1 MMYEKLYQYLL
12 QHNKLPVPGI
22 GTFLLAK
29 ASAQAEF
36 SNKRIN
42 PPAYT
47 ISLQSV
53 ASSPTIHFFS
63 WLANALQI
71 GERDAVLKFND
82 FVFDLKKQVDNG
94 DTINW
99 NGVGAITKGL
109 GGEIKFSSD
118 VISVAYETPV
128 AAEKVIREKAEHNVR
143 VGEDQRTSAEM
154 VEMLSHPEANKS
166 YWWAYAL
173 AIALAAFVFIGWHFS
188 QKGVSVSSTSNNR
201 VLAPSATNTTYKILP

>member
-22 GTFLLAK
+22 GTFLFEK
-29 ASAQAEF
+29 TSAQIEF

-42 PPAYT
+42 PPTYT

-53 ASSPTIHFFS
+53 AASPTTYFFS

-82 FVFDLKKQVDNG
+82 FAFDMKKQVDNG

-109 GGEIKFSSD
+109 GGEIKFSSY
-118 VISVAYETPV
+118 VISLAYETPV
-128 AAEKVIREKAEHNVR
+128 AAEKVIREKADHSVR

-154 VEMLSHPEANKS
+154 VEMLNHQAANRS

-188 QKGVSVSSTSNNR
+188 QNGVNVSSTSNNQ
-201 VLAPSATNTTYKILP
+201 VLAPSATNATYKILP

>member
-22 GTFLLAK
+22 GTFLLEK
-29 ASAQAEF
+29 IPAQVEF

-47 ISLQSV
+47 ISLLSV
-53 ASSPTIHFFS
+53 ATSPTTNFFS

-71 GERDAVLKFND
+71 GEREAVLKFND
-82 FVFDLKKQVDNG
+82 FAFDLKKQVENG

-99 NGVGAITKGL
+99 NGVGAITKGI

-118 VISVAYETPV
+118 VISLAYEVPI

-154 VEMLSHPEANKS
+154 VEMLSHPEVNKS

-173 AIALAAFVFIGWHFS
+173 AIVLAAFVFIGWYFS
-188 QKGVSVSSTSNNR
+188 QNGINVSSTSNNQML
-201 VLAPSATNTTYKILP
+201 VPSVTNTTYKILP

>member
-22 GTFLLAK
+22 GTFLLEKIPARV
-29 ASAQAEF
+29 EF

-47 ISLQSV
+47 ISMKS
-53 ASSPTIHFFS
+53 AATSPTTNFFS
-63 WLANALQI
+63 WLANALDL
-71 GERDAVLKFND
+71 GERDAILKFND
-82 FVFDLKKQVDNG
+82 FAFDLKKQVENG

-99 NGVGAITKGL
+99 NGVGTITKGL

-118 VISVAYETPV
+118 VISIAYETPV

-188 QKGVSVSSTSNNR
+188 QNGISVSSTSNNQ
-201 VLAPSATNTTYKILP
+201 VLVPSVTNTTYKILP